1 MSTLSARTDGVK
13 SVVPGRRGHWLVEAN
28 RDVRPELARLVVEG
42 GGSLR
47 NLDLRRAQLDQAY
60 NRYFAEAGHDA

>member
-1 MSTLSARTDGVK
+1 MK